1 MLFNE
6 KELKSLVSGKSREE
20 ILGEGGIL
28 KGLVKSL
35 IEAAMN
41 AELDHHLGY
50 EKHRETAVWRR

>member
-6 KELKSLVSGKSREE
+6 KELKNLVAGKSKEE

-41 AELDHHLGY
+41 AEP
-50 EKHRETAVWRR
+50 RPS